1 MKTYTE
7 DDYEYGDLVVLVV
20 DYYTV
25 VKKGEIGIVKERH
38 RTLANVRFPN
48 CSGAFGYDQF
58 VPLEVICKNS
68 K

>member
-1 MKTYTE
+1 MKIYRKH
-7 DDYEYGDLVVLVV
+7 DYEYGDLVVLMV
-20 DYYTV
+20 DYYTG
-25 VKKGEIGIVKERH
+25 VKKGEIGIIKERH
-38 RTLANVRFPN
+38 GSLANVQFPN